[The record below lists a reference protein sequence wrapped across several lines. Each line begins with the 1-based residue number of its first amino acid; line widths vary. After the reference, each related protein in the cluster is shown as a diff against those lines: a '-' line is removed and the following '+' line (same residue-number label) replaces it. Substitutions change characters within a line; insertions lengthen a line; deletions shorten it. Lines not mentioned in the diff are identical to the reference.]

1 MQPGTIRLI
10 CALLGVLLIALIV
23 LRRRKHAE

>member
-1 MQPGTIRLI
+1 MEQGTIRLI
-10 CALLGVLLIALIV
+10 CGLLCALLVALIV